1 MDDTG
6 LLIRIIQG
14 NEKAFSLLFKKYYKD
29 LVLFGGN
36 FLPDKCACEDI
47 VQSIFLRLW
56 NEHQCLHIE
65 TSLKSYLLKSVQNA
79 CLDEIQHR
87 HVVREHEDY
96 TFAFAAMQEDMD
108 TENYILYSDLQQ
120 HLQQALDKIPVSYR
134 EAFELNR
141 FEGLKFREIAD
152 KLQVSQRTVEV
163 RIGKTIALLRKYL
176 KDFMCLLWMI
186 C

>member
-1 MDDTG
+1 MDDIG
-6 LLIRIIQG
+6 LLAKLEQG
-14 NEKAFSLLFKKYYKD
+14 DEKAFSLLFKKYYRD

-47 VQSIFLRLW
+47 VQSVFLKLW
-56 NEHQCLHIE
+56 DERQLLHIK

-79 CLDEIQHR
+79 CLDEIQHK

-96 TFAFAAMQEDMD
+96 VLSFAGMLEDMD

-120 HLQQALDKIPVSYR
+120 HLQQALDKISVSYR
-134 EAFELNR
+134 EAFEMNR

-152 KLQVSQRTVEV
+152 KLQVSQRTVEERV
-163 RIGKTIALLRKYL
+163 GKTVSLLRKYL
-176 KDFMCLLWMI
+176 KDFICLLWAT